1 MQEVAWSFA
10 AGALGGLANSVTVW
24 LFGLLGITALLGVAI
39 APEWTPAWLYHR
51 IVWGGLWGLL
61 LPFFARSRGSRL
73 TQGLLIGLLPAIAQL
88 FIVFPIQTPHGVLG
102 LGLGGLTPAFVVL
115 FNVVWG
121 VVAVAFYRLL
131 TDADARQLRG

>member
-1 MQEVAWSFA
+1 
-10 AGALGGLANSVTVW
+10 VW
-24 LFGLLGITALLGVAI
+24 LFGCLACWASRRCWGLAI
-39 APEWTPAWLYHR
+39 APDWTPAWLYPR
-51 IVWGGLWGLL
+51 IVWGGRWGLL
-61 LPFFARSRGSRL
+61 LPFWPQFRGGLL

-88 FIVFPIQTPHGVLG
+88 FIVFPLQTPHGVLG

-131 TDADARQLRG
+131 TDPDARRLRG